1 MIIEESGAGSVSVP
15 RTKNIRILRIRIRLW
30 IRNTAARA
38 RHKTRAS
45 LKSLRIGR
53 KVLLQLFGHGP
64 EPVEGL
70 LPAGQVL
77 LVQQLVAVADPAVPR
92 RGGRTG
98 FVAAFSSLAPPLLQ
112 TGGVLAQYVAQV
124 DEFLFEGGELAQRVL
139 PSKKYKF

>member
-1 MIIEESGAGSVSVP
+1 MDPNPAQQHCRESY
-15 RTKNIRILRIRIRLW
+15 
-30 IRNTAARA
+30 
-38 RHKTRAS
+38 RHKTRTS

-53 KVLLQLFGHGP
+53 KVLLQLFCHGP

-77 LVQQLVAVADPAVPR
+77 LVQQLVAVADPAVAR
-92 RGGRTG
+92 RGGRSG
-98 FVAAFSSLAPPLLQ
+98 FVVAAFASLAPPLLQ
-112 TGGVLAQYVAQV
+112 ASGVLAQHVAQV